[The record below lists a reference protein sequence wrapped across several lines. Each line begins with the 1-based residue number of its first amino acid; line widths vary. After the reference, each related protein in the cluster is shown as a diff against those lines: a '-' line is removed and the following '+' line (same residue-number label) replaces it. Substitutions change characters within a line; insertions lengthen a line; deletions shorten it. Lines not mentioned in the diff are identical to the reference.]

1 MVRPATDQP
10 VCGATALS
18 GRDILSWKR
27 GPVSVQPPGACGDGE
42 KDAGAITPRA
52 ATPGTKRCGGYH
64 GFSAALLKP

>member
-52 ATPGTKRCGGYH
+52 RRLVPGGVDRK
-64 GFSAALLKP
+64 SVV